1 MDEGDITEEDERMQK
16 GERTGDE
23 GETDNRPRTDKGERT
38 GNQKSICE
46 WRKVIWTGAE
56 WK

>member
-1 MDEGDITEEDERMQK
+1 MDKGDITEEDERMQK

-46 WRKVIWTGAE
+46 WRKVIWTEAE
-56 WK
+56 RK